1 VLALFCAGV
10 LVSFG
15 VVLFGTHN
23 LVTGA
28 ITLNLLI
35 AVNYKPGRYQAYIES
50 KKAKNID
57 KDATL
62 EEELLGVVE

>member
-1 VLALFCAGV
+1 LRRGFSVLWG
-10 LVSFG
+10 S
-15 VVLFGTHN
+15 VVWHTN